1 MIPSTMRYLS
11 LTLPFIVFLCG
22 VGLLKA
28 DEIRF
33 NRDIRPILSDACFA
47 CHGPDEAHREADLR
61 LDVESSAKSLA
72 IVPGDPEAS
81 ELIARITSDDADLL
95 MPPSDSGKQL
105 TPEQIAKLK
114 RWVERGAP
122 YEAYWAYQPPVQHP
136 VPVTG
141 SDWSKDPV
149 DEFLLARQQLKGLQP
164 SPDTDR
170 RTLIRRLSLDLTG
183 LPPTP
188 EEVDA
193 FVNDRRP
200 TAYRRLV
207 DRLLASPEY
216 GERMAIYWLDLVR
229 YADTVGYHGDQDH
242 NISPYRDYVIDAGN
256 EDLPLDQ
263 FTREQL
269 AGDLLPAP
277 TVSQLVATGY
287 NRLLQTSHEGGVQPK
302 EYLAIYAAD
311 RVRNLSAVWM
321 GATVGCA
328 QCHDHK
334 YDPFTLKDFYS
345 LAAFFADIDEDQHF
359 KVGSNS
365 LPTRRPPEIAVL
377 NRWQQERVE
386 AIDSRTEEL
395 NRRLELAS
403 PEQADALREE
413 IKSLRAERESLQQQA
428 RMTMVTESIEPREIR
443 VLPRGNWLDD
453 SGPIVE
459 PAIPEFL
466 GELPSQGRRSNR
478 LDLAH
483 WMVDANEGI
492 GGMTARIFVNRYWY
506 QLFGRGLSPSLAD
519 FGGQGQPPTH
529 PELLDHLAVD
539 FLQGGWSVKRIVR
552 RLVLSRAYRQS
563 SRTSESMLQ
572 SDPYNESFARQARYR
587 LPAELVRDNALAISG
602 MLVSKVGGASVKPH
616 QPAGY
621 YRHLN
626 FPKRLY
632 VPDRGERQYRRGVYT
647 HWQRQFLH
655 PMLSAMDAPSREEC
669 TAERPRSNTPLEALV
684 MLNDPS
690 LVDAAIAFA
699 SRLLRQS
706 GKSDLDRLRFGFQLA
721 TTRLPDE
728 DEAEA
733 LLGFL
738 EHQKAHYTDHPDEA
752 LALIESAD
760 KYAVATTADI
770 PTLAAW
776 TAASRAILN
785 LHEAVS
791 RN

>member
-1 MIPSTMRYLS
+1 MSHLRLN
-11 LTLPFIVFLCG
+11 LPFLLVFCG
-22 VGLLKA
+22 AGSLAA

-81 ELIARITSDDADLL
+81 ELIARITTDDEDLL
-95 MPPSDSGKQL
+95 MPPPDTGKQL
-105 TPEQIAKLK
+105 TPDEISKLK
-114 RWVERGAP
+114 RWVQSGAP
-122 YEAYWAYQPPVQHP
+122 YEAYWAYQPPVRHP
-136 VPVTG
+136 IPATK
-141 SDWSKDPV
+141 SDWSKDPI
-149 DEFLLARQQLKGLQP
+149 DEFLLARQQREGMEP
-164 SPDTDR
+164 SPDADR
-170 RTLIRRLSLDLTG
+170 RTLIRRLTLDLTG

-207 DRLLASPEY
+207 DRLLASPEF

-242 NISPYRDYVIDAGN
+242 NISPYRDYVIEAIN

-269 AGDLLPAP
+269 AGDLLPEP

-345 LAAFFADIDEDQHF
+345 LASFFADIDEAQHF

-365 LPTRRPPEIAVL
+365 LPTKRPPEMAVL
-377 NRWQQERVE
+377 SQWQQERLD
-386 AIDSRTEEL
+386 AIDSQTEEL
-395 NRRLELAS
+395 NRRLESAGA
-403 PEQADALREE
+403 EQADALRERVE
-413 IKSLRAERESLQQQA
+413 SLQAEREFLRDQT
-428 RMTMVTESIEPREIR
+428 RMTMVTKSVEPREIR
-443 VLPRGNWLDD
+443 ILPRGNWLDD

-466 GELPSQGRRSNR
+466 GSLPTQGRRSTR
-478 LDLAH
+478 LDLAD
-483 WMVDANEGI
+483 WMVDANDGI
-492 GGMTARIFVNRYWY
+492 GGMTARVFVNRYWY
-506 QLFGRGLSPSLAD
+506 LLFGRGLSPSLAD

-529 PELLDHLAVD
+529 PKLLDHLAVD
-539 FLQGGWSVKRIVR
+539 FVEGDWSVKRIVR

-563 SRTSESMLQ
+563 SRTTESMLQ
-572 SDPYNESFARQARYR
+572 LDPYNEYFARQARYR

-632 VPDRGERQYRRGVYT
+632 VPDRGEGQYRRGIYT

-690 LVDAAIAFA
+690 MVDASIAFA

-706 GKSDLDRLRFGFQLA
+706 AMSELDRLRFGFQLA
-721 TTRLPDE
+721 TSRVPDA
-728 DEAEA
+728 DETDA
-733 LLGFL
+733 LLRFL
-738 EHQKAHYTDHPDEA
+738 ELQKAYYADHPDEA
-752 LALIESAD
+752 SALIDSAD
-760 KYAVATTADI
+760 KYAITTSADDE
-770 PTLAAW
+770 TLAAW

-785 LHEAVS
+785 LHETVS